1 MMPVTTAAAPIVLA
15 TLSLFSS
22 SLGFHFSCFH
32 PHRSSSSSYGGSFLH
47 SGRVSSSAT
56 GSSASDCTP
65 SQRRR
70 RRRPRRPI
78 QSLHFLTKNNDDS
91 IAVETSSLSG
101 MPIGPSPT
109 TIILTAAA
117 STSPSSPPPNQ
128 QVHHPPPPVILRY
141 MYEGGHLSQ
150 GRLCFL
156 DISHPSSTATT
167 SSENGSAATTVTIPQ
182 VIRALTDDGVDFNLF
197 YACAYESQCS
207 TGGWLPLEPGPRY
220 SNPWIAD
227 NGIGSGDCSTSSGSG
242 SGGSSNVDD
251 TADKGS
257 KTTLTFTIPSSTP
270 NDNNGQRR
278 IDIKLF
284 RRPRMPTRGVVDNS
298 NLELKLLKDVSN
310 NDLSLT
316 TCAEYSNDALH
327 AISAS
332 VPCGKLPMNGY
343 FGIGVS

>member
-15 TLSLFSS
+15 TLFSS
-22 SLGFHFSCFH
+22 SLGFHLSCFH
-32 PHRSSSSSYGGSFLH
+32 PRRSSSSSYGGSFLH

-56 GSSASDCTP
+56 GSSDCTP
-65 SQRRR
+65 SQGRR

-78 QSLHFLTKNNDDS
+78 QSLHFLSKNNDDN
-91 IAVETSSLSG
+91 IAVEKSSLSG
-101 MPIGPSPT
+101 MPIGPSSK
-109 TIILTAAA
+109 ILISTADA
-117 STSPSSPPPNQ
+117 STSPSPPPNHP
-128 QVHHPPPPVILRY
+128 VNHPPPPVILRY

-156 DISHPSSTATT
+156 DISHPSTTAT
-167 SSENGSAATTVTIPQ
+167 SYDNGYTVTIPQ

-207 TGGWLPLEPGPRY
+207 TGGWLPLEPAPRY

-227 NGIGSGDCSTSSGSG
+227 NGID
-242 SGGSSNVDD
+242 SSNGDD
-251 TADKGS
+251 AVDKGHEP
-257 KTTLTFTIPSSTP
+257 TLTFTVPSSTSTES
-270 NDNNGQRR
+270 NGQRR

-284 RRPRMPTRGVVDNS
+284 RRPKMPTRGIVDYS
-298 NLELKLLKDVSN
+298 HLELMKDVSN
-310 NDLSLT
+310 NDPSLT
-316 TCAEYSNDALH
+316 KDVNELTCAEYSNDALH

-332 VPCGKLPMNGY
+332 VPCGKLPMDGY

>member
-1 MMPVTTAAAPIVLA
+1 MAAVSCIRGVSVRVRRVVVLVT
-15 TLSLFSS
+15 
-22 SLGFHFSCFH
+22 
-32 PHRSSSSSYGGSFLH
+32 
-47 SGRVSSSAT
+47 
-56 GSSASDCTP
+56 SDCTP
-65 SQRRR
+65 SQGRR

-78 QSLHFLTKNNDDS
+78 QSLHFLSKNDDDS
-91 IAVETSSLSG
+91 IVVETSSLSG
-101 MPIGPSPT
+101 MPIGPSSK
-109 TIILTAAA
+109 ILISTADA
-117 STSPSSPPPNQ
+117 STSPSPPPNHP
-128 QVHHPPPPVILRY
+128 VNHPPPPVILRY

-150 GRLCFL
+150 GRLCLL
-156 DISHPSSTATT
+156 DISHPSTTTT
-167 SSENGSAATTVTIPQ
+167 SYDDGYTTVTIPQ

-207 TGGWLPLEPGPRY
+207 TGGWLPLEPAPRY

-257 KTTLTFTIPSSTP
+257 KTTLTFTIPSSTS

-310 NDLSLT
+310 NDPSLT

-327 AISAS
+327 SISAS